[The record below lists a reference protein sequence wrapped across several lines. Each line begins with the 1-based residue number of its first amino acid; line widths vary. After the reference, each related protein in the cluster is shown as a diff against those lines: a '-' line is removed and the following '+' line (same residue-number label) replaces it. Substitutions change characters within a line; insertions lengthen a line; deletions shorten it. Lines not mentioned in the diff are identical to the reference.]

1 MTRLDSNHYGLMGED
16 KWPELQRLHAEGLG
30 RNAISREMGITNSV
44 VSRTAHHLGLT
55 FDREKMRAA
64 TAARLA
70 DLEERRSLLA
80 EDLVGDAER
89 LRSEVWEPRTYW
101 DWGGKDHDYDE
112 REHDATPADK
122 RALMSAAATAI
133 DRSLKLAPA
142 ETSSDVAGA
151 KSMLG
156 SLGSALTAFSRGLDE
171 EDAAEAGADGE
182 GEA

>member
-1 MTRLDSNHYGLMGED
+1 MPHEIMSERRWD
-16 KWPELQRLHAEGLG
+16 ELRRLHAEGMG
-30 RNAISREMGITNSV
+30 RNAIAREMGIQPSCI
-44 VSRTAHHLGLT
+44 SRTAAYLGLT
-55 FDREKMRAA
+55 FDRSKMRAA

-80 EDLVGDAER
+80 EDLVGDAEK
-89 LRSEVWEPRTYW
+89 LRAEVWQTRTYW

-112 REHDATPADK
+112 RDHDTTPADK

-142 ETSSDVAGA
+142 EVSSDVEGA

-156 SLGSALTAFSRGLDE
+156 SLGAALSAFSQGL
-171 EDAAEAGADGE
+171 DAAEQAGAGE
-182 GEA
+182 GGTGEA